1 MLAARR
7 AYSTGVGRSLL
18 QLPVTLKGTDGK
30 DLTMK
35 QLFEGRKV
43 VVFGLPGAFTPVC
56 NLRHVPGFA
65 NRSADLKKL
74 GVAEIVCVSV
84 NDHFVMKAWA
94 DSLQTGEA
102 VRLVADGNAAF
113 TRAIGQDVDLSA
125 GGLGVRSKRYSMLVD
140 NGVVVTE
147 NVEKSPGDL
156 DVSGADAMLSQ
167 CKL

>member
-1 MLAARR
+1 MRAARR

-113 TRAIGQDVDLSA
+113 TRAIGQDV
-125 GGLGVRSKRYSMLVD
+125 
-140 NGVVVTE
+140 
-147 NVEKSPGDL
+147 
-156 DVSGADAMLSQ
+156 
-167 CKL
+167 